1 MTGKH
6 PSAFAHVGAPP
17 TAAQAIEQAEQHLYI
32 LSHEI
37 RLLADLAG
45 TGAGANGSAL
55 SVETLAVA
63 LASYADRLNQVHARV
78 QQVQQQLPAGDGHE
92 C

>member
-1 MTGKH
+1 MPKH
-6 PSAFAHVGAPP
+6 VTRIGAMP
-17 TAAQAIEQAEQHLYI
+17 TAAQAIEHAEQQLYT
-32 LSHEI
+32 LSHEL

-63 LASYADRLNQVHARV
+63 LASYADRLTHVHTHV
-78 QQVQQQLPAGDGHE
+78 QQVQQQLAPAGADHE
-92 C
+92 R